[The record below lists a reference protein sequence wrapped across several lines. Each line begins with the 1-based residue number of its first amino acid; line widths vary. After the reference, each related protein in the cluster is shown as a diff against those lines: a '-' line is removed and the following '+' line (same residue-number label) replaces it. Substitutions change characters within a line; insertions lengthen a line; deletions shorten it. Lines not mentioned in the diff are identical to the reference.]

1 MVSRRRAGADAR
13 VETEA
18 NLIASSMNVTPE
30 TTVVWDALKT
40 IPDPEFGL
48 NIVDMGL
55 IYSVENH
62 DGNIAVTMTLTT
74 ENCPS
79 GEWIYEGVK
88 TALNQLPEAKNV
100 EVTMTFDPHWTPEML
115 SEDGKRQLGM

>member
-1 MVSRRRAGADAR
+1 MTTPTTEDAW
-13 VETEA
+13 A
-18 NLIASSMNVTPE
+18 
-30 TTVVWDALKT
+30 ALRT

-55 IYSVENH
+55 IYSVEAQ
-62 DGNIAVTMTLTT
+62 DGKISVIMTLTT

-79 GEWIYEGVK
+79 GDWIYNGAK
-88 TALNQLPEAKNV
+88 TALEQLPDVGEV

-115 SEDGKRQLGM
+115 SEEGKRFLGM